1 MKRSGSLIVLDA
13 PSKRVDGG
21 AAADEVEG
29 EEVAPEPK
37 RDFRD
42 FVECMKLATT
52 SYDDLLKSSYMAIAM
67 LLKFI
72 VGAKLNGCNL
82 LQGEVRTTV
91 SAMRAGGPGS
101 HAVAV

>member
-1 MKRSGSLIVLDA
+1 MKRPGSFIALDA

-21 AAADEVEG
+21 AAAGEVEG
-29 EEVAPEPK
+29 KKVAPEPE
-37 RDFRD
+37 RDIGD
-42 FVECMKLATT
+42 FVVCMKLATT
-52 SYDDLLKSSYMAIAM
+52 LYDDLLESEYMAIAM

-91 SAMRAGGPGS
+91 AAVRAGGPGS
-101 HAVAV
+101 HVVAV

>member
-1 MKRSGSLIVLDA
+1 MKRPGSFIALDA

-21 AAADEVEG
+21 AAAGEVEVKK
-29 EEVAPEPK
+29 VAPEPE
-37 RDFRD
+37 RDIGD
-42 FVECMKLATT
+42 FVVCMKLATT
-52 SYDDLLKSSYMAIAM
+52 SYDDLLESEYMAIAM

-91 SAMRAGGPGS
+91 AAVRAGGPGS
-101 HAVAV
+101 HVVAV

>member
-1 MKRSGSLIVLDA
+1 MKRPGSFIALDA

-21 AAADEVEG
+21 AAAGEVEG
-29 EEVAPEPK
+29 EKVAPEPA
-37 RDFRD
+37 RDIGD

-52 SYDDLLKSSYMAIAM
+52 SYDDLLESEYMAIAM

-91 SAMRAGGPGS
+91 AAVRAGGPGS
-101 HAVAV
+101 HVVAV

>member
-29 EEVAPEPK
+29 EKVSPEPE

-42 FVECMKLATT
+42 FVECMKLATA

-91 SAMRAGGPGS
+91 AAVRAGGPGS
-101 HAVAV
+101 HVVAV

>member
-1 MKRSGSLIVLDA
+1 MKRPGSFIALDA

-21 AAADEVEG
+21 VAADKVEG
-29 EEVAPEPK
+29 EEVAPELE

-52 SYDDLLKSSYMAIAM
+52 SYDDLLESSYMAIAM

-82 LQGEVRTTV
+82 LQGEVRTIV
-91 SAMRAGGPGS
+91 AAVRAGGPGS
-101 HAVAV
+101 HVMAV